1 MHSCFIACQS
11 KGTFWRSDIFPFD
24 SSVVEL
30 SNTSLVSDTRKEFNM
45 ANDDSGNQEA
55 APEDFTCP
63 ADDNA
68 EKTQDEECHDTKSVS
83 IKEVK

>member
-1 MHSCFIACQS
+1 
-11 KGTFWRSDIFPFD
+11 
-24 SSVVEL
+24 
-30 SNTSLVSDTRKEFNM
+30 M